1 MKLFA
6 GNESFAD
13 ELSAFGQ
20 EDIACAVRETIRR
33 AREELQEFWD
43 ESVTVSDAAAWGGY
57 SESQLRRL
65 MSDGTV
71 QATPDKKI
79 RRRHVP
85 VKPGHVM
92 PLGLDP
98 VESSDT
104 SWRERVRQQREAS

>member
-1 MKLFA
+1 MKMFVGL
-6 GNESFAD
+6 ESFAD
-13 ELSAFGQ
+13 ELVAFGQ
-20 EDIACAVRETIRR
+20 DDIASAVRETIRR
-33 AREELQEFWD
+33 AREELQECWD

-71 QATPDKKI
+71 QATPDRKI

-85 VKPGHVM
+85 VKPGHVR

-104 SWRERVRQQREAS
+104 SWRERVRQQREPS